1 MSTSAAEVIPVTIRI
16 LDKEYQIACSEE
28 ERHSLLDAARY
39 LDEKMKE
46 IRNSGKVIGSDRIAV
61 MAALNI
67 THDFLQCRFNA
78 ENSVSVNSDKIKSL
92 QDKVETALTRCKQ
105 LEL

>member
-1 MSTSAAEVIPVTIRI
+1 MSVQADVVPVTIRI

-28 ERHSLLDAARY
+28 ERHSLLDSARY
-39 LDEKMKE
+39 LDERMKE
-46 IRNSGKVIGSDRIAV
+46 IRNSGKVIGSERIAV

-67 THDFLQCRFNA
+67 THDMLQSRFKSA
-78 ENSVSVNSDKIKSL
+78 NSVSVDSVKIKNL
-92 QDKVETALTRCKQ
+92 QEKVETALTRCKQ

>member
-1 MSTSAAEVIPVTIRI
+1 MTVQANMVPVTIRI

-28 ERHSLLDAARY
+28 ERHSLLDSARY
-39 LDEKMKE
+39 LDERMKE
-46 IRNSGKVIGSDRIAV
+46 IRNTGKVIGSERVAV

-67 THDFLQCRFNA
+67 THDLLQSRLLEQNNVAVDNA
-78 ENSVSVNSDKIKSL
+78 KIKNL
-92 QDKVETALTRCKQ
+92 QEKIETALTRCKQ

>member
-1 MSTSAAEVIPVTIRI
+1 MSATTEEVIPTTIRI
-16 LDKEYQIACSEE
+16 LDKEYQIACTDE
-28 ERHSLLDAARY
+28 ERHDLLDSARF

-46 IRNSGKVIGSDRIAV
+46 IRNSGKVVGSDRIAV

-67 THDFLQCRFNA
+67 AHDLLLCKTNA
-78 ENSVSVNSDKIKSL
+78 GNGSAIESGKIKNL
-92 QDKVETALTRCKQ
+92 QKKVETALTRCKQ

>member
-1 MSTSAAEVIPVTIRI
+1 MSTVEEVIPVTIRI

-28 ERHSLLDAARY
+28 ERHSLLDSARF
-39 LDEKMKE
+39 LDQKMKD
-46 IRNSGKVIGSDRIAV
+46 IRKSGKVVGSDRIAV

-67 THDFLQCRFNA
+67 THDLLQCKVSA
-78 ENSVSVNSDKIKSL
+78 ANSVSVDGNKIKSL
-92 QDKVETALTRCKQ
+92 QDKVETALLRCKQ

>member
-1 MSTSAAEVIPVTIRI
+1 MTVQADLVPVTIRI

-28 ERHSLLDAARY
+28 ERHSLLDSARY
-39 LDEKMKE
+39 LDERMKE
-46 IRNSGKVIGSDRIAV
+46 IRNTGKVVGSERVAV

-67 THDFLQCRFNA
+67 THDLLQSRMQAQNNVA
-78 ENSVSVNSDKIKSL
+78 VDGAKLKNL
-92 QDKVETALTRCKQ
+92 QEKVETALTRCKQ

>member
-1 MSTSAAEVIPVTIRI
+1 MSTTMDEVVPVTIRI
-16 LDKEYQIACSEE
+16 LDKEYQIACTTE
-28 ERHSLLDAARY
+28 ERHSLLDSARF

-46 IRNSGKVIGSDRIAV
+46 IRNSGKVVGSDRIAV

-67 THDFLQCRFNA
+67 THDLLDCKSNGG
-78 ENSVSVNSDKIKSL
+78 SVDSGKIKGL
-92 QDKVETALTRCKQ
+92 QKKVESALTRCKQ

>member
-1 MSTSAAEVIPVTIRI
+1 MSTTTAEVIPVTIRI

-67 THDFLQCRFNA
+67 THDFLECRFNA
-78 ENSVSVNSDKIKSL
+78 ESNVAVDSEKIKSMRE
-92 QDKVETALTRCKQ
+92 KIETALTRCKQ

>member
-1 MSTSAAEVIPVTIRI
+1 MTVQADLVPVTIRI

-28 ERHSLLDAARY
+28 ERHSLLDSARY
-39 LDEKMKE
+39 LDERMKE
-46 IRNSGKVIGSDRIAV
+46 IRNTGKVIGSERVAV

-67 THDFLQCRFNA
+67 THDLLQSRVHAQNNVA
-78 ENSVSVNSDKIKSL
+78 VDSSKLKNLKE
-92 QDKVETALTRCKQ
+92 KVETALTRCKQ

>member
-1 MSTSAAEVIPVTIRI
+1 MTVREDVIPVTIRI
-16 LDKEYQIACSEE
+16 LDKEYQIACSDE
-28 ERHSLLDAARY
+28 ERSSLLDSARY

-46 IRNSGKVIGSDRIAV
+46 IRNSGKVIGSERVAV

-67 THDFLQCRFNA
+67 THEYLQSRFNA
-78 ENSVSVNSDKIKSL
+78 ENSTSVDTTKIKNL
-92 QDKVETALTRCKQ
+92 KDKVETALTRCKQ

>member
-1 MSTSAAEVIPVTIRI
+1 MTVQADVVPVTIRI

-28 ERHSLLDAARY
+28 ERHSLLDSARY
-39 LDEKMKE
+39 LDERMKE
-46 IRNSGKVIGSDRIAV
+46 IRSTGKVVGSERVAV

-67 THDFLQCRFNA
+67 THDLLQSRLKAKNNVA
-78 ENSVSVNSDKIKSL
+78 VDSAKIKNL
-92 QDKVETALTRCKQ
+92 QEKVETALTRCKQ

>member
-1 MSTSAAEVIPVTIRI
+1 MSAQASEVVPVTIRI

-28 ERHSLLDAARY
+28 ERHSLLDSARY
-39 LDEKMKE
+39 LDERMKE
-46 IRNSGKVIGSDRIAV
+46 IRSTGKVIGSERVAV

-67 THDFLQCRFNA
+67 THELLEIRLQA
-78 ENSVSVNSDKIKSL
+78 HNSVAIDGAKIKSL
-92 QDKVETALTRCKQ
+92 QEKVETALTRCKQ

>member
-1 MSTSAAEVIPVTIRI
+1 MTVQADVVPVTIRI

-28 ERHSLLDAARY
+28 ERHSLLDSARY
-39 LDEKMKE
+39 LDERMKE
-46 IRNSGKVIGSDRIAV
+46 IRSTGKVVGSERVAV

-67 THDFLQCRFNA
+67 THDLLQSRLKA
-78 ENSVSVNSDKIKSL
+78 KSSVAVDSTKIKNL
-92 QDKVETALTRCKQ
+92 QEKVETALTRCKQ

>member
-1 MSTSAAEVIPVTIRI
+1 MTVQADLIPVTIRI

-28 ERHSLLDAARY
+28 ERHSLLDSARY
-39 LDEKMKE
+39 LDERMKE
-46 IRNSGKVIGSDRIAV
+46 IRNTGKVIGSERVAV

-67 THDFLQCRFNA
+67 THDLLQNRMHAQNNVA
-78 ENSVSVNSDKIKSL
+78 VDSAKLKNL
-92 QDKVETALTRCKQ
+92 QEKVETALTRCKQ

>member
-1 MSTSAAEVIPVTIRI
+1 MTVQADLVPVTIRI

-28 ERHSLLDAARY
+28 ERHSLLDSARY
-39 LDEKMKE
+39 LDERMKE
-46 IRNSGKVIGSDRIAV
+46 IRNTGKVIGSERVAV

-67 THDFLQCRFNA
+67 THDLLQSRLLEQNNVAVDNA
-78 ENSVSVNSDKIKSL
+78 KIKNL
-92 QDKVETALTRCKQ
+92 QEKIETALTRCKQ

>member
-1 MSTSAAEVIPVTIRI
+1 MTVQADLVPVTIRI

-28 ERHSLLDAARY
+28 ERHSLLDSARY
-39 LDEKMKE
+39 LDERMKE
-46 IRNSGKVIGSDRIAV
+46 IRNTGKVIGSERVAV

-67 THDFLQCRFNA
+67 THDLLQSRMYAQNNVA
-78 ENSVSVNSDKIKSL
+78 VDSTKLKNL
-92 QDKVETALTRCKQ
+92 QEKVETALTRCKQ

>member
-1 MSTSAAEVIPVTIRI
+1 MTVQADLVPVTIRI

-28 ERHSLLDAARY
+28 ERHSLLDSARY
-39 LDEKMKE
+39 LDERMKE
-46 IRNSGKVIGSDRIAV
+46 IRNTGKVIGSERVAV

-67 THDFLQCRFNA
+67 THDLLQSRMQAQNNVA
-78 ENSVSVNSDKIKSL
+78 VDGTKLKNL
-92 QDKVETALTRCKQ
+92 QEKVETALTRCKQ

>member
-1 MSTSAAEVIPVTIRI
+1 
-16 LDKEYQIACSEE
+16 LDKENQIACTDE
-28 ERHSLLDAARY
+28 ERHPLLDAARF

-46 IRNSGKVIGSDRIAV
+46 IRNSGKVVGSDRIAV

-67 THDFLQCRFNA
+67 AHDLIQCKTNVGNGSAIESGKIQTLQ
-78 ENSVSVNSDKIKSL
+78 K
-92 QDKVETALTRCKQ
+92 KVETALTRCKQ

>member
-1 MSTSAAEVIPVTIRI
+1 MSTTIDEVVPVTIRI
-16 LDKEYQIACSEE
+16 LDKEYQIACTDS
-28 ERHSLLDAARY
+28 ERHSLLDSARF

-46 IRNSGKVIGSDRIAV
+46 IRSSGKVVGTDRIAV

-67 THDFLQCRFNA
+67 THDLLLCKTNVGGNA
-78 ENSVSVNSDKIKSL
+78 DSGKIKNL
-92 QDKVETALTRCKQ
+92 QKKVESALINCKQ

>member
-1 MSTSAAEVIPVTIRI
+1 MTVQADLVPVTIRI

-28 ERHSLLDAARY
+28 ERHSLLDSARY
-39 LDEKMKE
+39 LDERMKE
-46 IRNSGKVIGSDRIAV
+46 IRNTGKVIGSERIAV

-67 THDFLQCRFNA
+67 THDLLESRMQAQNNVA
-78 ENSVSVNSDKIKSL
+78 VDSTKLKSL
-92 QDKVETALTRCKQ
+92 QEKVETALTRCKQ

>member
-1 MSTSAAEVIPVTIRI
+1 MSVKADDVVPVIIRI
-16 LDKEYQIACSEE
+16 LDKEYQIACSED
-28 ERHSLLDAARY
+28 ERHSLLDSARY

-46 IRNSGKVIGSDRIAV
+46 IRSTGKVVGSERVAV

-67 THDFLQCRFNA
+67 THDLLQSHLQSQ
-78 ENSVSVNSDKIKSL
+78 NSVAVDNARIKNL
-92 QDKVETALTRCKQ
+92 QEKVETALTRCKQ

>member
-1 MSTSAAEVIPVTIRI
+1 MSTTAEDVVPVTIRI

-28 ERHSLLDAARY
+28 ERHALLDSARF
-39 LDEKMKE
+39 LDQKMKD
-46 IRNSGKVIGSDRIAV
+46 IRNSGKVVGSDRIAV

-67 THDFLQCRFNA
+67 THELLQCRFKM
-78 ENSVSVNSDKIKSL
+78 ENNVSVDTAKIKTL

>member
-1 MSTSAAEVIPVTIRI
+1 MTVQADLVPVTIRI

-28 ERHSLLDAARY
+28 ERHSLLDSARY
-39 LDEKMKE
+39 LDERMKE
-46 IRNSGKVIGSDRIAV
+46 IRNTGKVIGSERVAV

-67 THDFLQCRFNA
+67 THDLLQSRMHAQNNVA
-78 ENSVSVNSDKIKSL
+78 VDSSKLKNL
-92 QDKVETALTRCKQ
+92 QEKVETALTRCKQ